1 MAFFFPQDQ
10 LGKKNLS
17 QAYSFLNPSCS
28 SSLVKVLNMKP
39 CSPIYSLAKPACSTS
54 ISWAVSPSGWGWF
67 LFVLSSTELLG
78 RTWSERINQHY
89 HLQRGNH
96 LLHVKRGY
104 LFLCCF
110 WVLLQF
116 KECGARLLDGVQSN
130 DILVICTSWESIC
143 WQGLG
148 GSLVSLFPFKFQE
161 RRISYND
168 TLQPR
173 YIRSVPPLLAS
184 SADQPQR
191 LQHSPGIRSTSES
204 RPEMPKAGLDGIS
217 HACGRRW
224 QPQAREEG

>member
-1 MAFFFPQDQ
+1 M
-10 LGKKNLS
+10 
-17 QAYSFLNPSCS
+17 
-28 SSLVKVLNMKP
+28 
-39 CSPIYSLAKPACSTS
+39 
-54 ISWAVSPSGWGWF
+54 
-67 LFVLSSTELLG
+67 
-78 RTWSERINQHY
+78 
-89 HLQRGNH
+89 
-96 LLHVKRGY
+96 
-104 LFLCCF
+104 
-110 WVLLQF
+110 
-116 KECGARLLDGVQSN
+116 DGVQSN

-204 RPEMPKAGLDGIS
+204 
-217 HACGRRW
+217 
-224 QPQAREEG
+224 QARDAQGRAGWNQPCLRKAVAAPGQGGGIMRTGPTRLDLGVPASPPVPSQWEWEKQRLSSQDFWKSSVEKYWHAL